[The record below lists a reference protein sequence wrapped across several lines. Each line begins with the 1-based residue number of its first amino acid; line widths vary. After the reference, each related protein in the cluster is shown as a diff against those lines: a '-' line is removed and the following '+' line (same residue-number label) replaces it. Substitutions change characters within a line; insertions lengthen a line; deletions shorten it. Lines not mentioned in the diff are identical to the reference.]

1 MQTEVEL
8 PPGYDLADYTLRW
21 SDRFGPLKCCTW
33 VFKGTPKDSEDRY
46 VCVGR
51 NAMFFIQADV
61 FEYHVLDLTPDEA
74 FEDFCEKD
82 PICDVWDKRGE
93 DIKIETTYKPQL
105 LRIFSSQIG
114 EAFTVIPR
122 NRVNTWRNKIDWS
135 EELSPKEIKNGKAT
149 LKEVLPVYIE
159 YWKTIGRE
167 AATYSQSITTSVAKG
182 GGYGRYWLPKLTTP
196 VPIYFFSDTLST
208 RDLKKIVEAVMSKP
222 SNSKNPG
229 YTSFE
234 PRFTS
239 PPNKKLVCISVH
251 PFGYYRTL
259 LEPNDLQTLVKA
271 QMESSKPG
279 QDKWIRE
286 IPKKNI
292 AEQFHG
298 AMADALA
305 RKTVELKSLKR
316 DNRTTRTRFDLNL
329 GDLVSGPDRKGTD
342 TFMGQSANKWA
353 TQILGWGPSASNGNE
368 VVAEWLHRSAHSFGK
383 LNDGTSPDLPFNI
396 MFGTQECN
404 THMCRAENMI
414 HRTNALA
421 KDLKKQAPQ
430 TSLSSLHPTQHA
442 IWHQITKG
450 QGTIQVQL
458 PGVEVKGAA
467 IASDPKSPQTPSS
480 PCPPPHG
487 FMVVGKID
495 LFNLHLDLP
504 DLTFNSWHGPPPARV
519 TLPRNTLP
527 IYQHVEISQIH
538 VADVIP
544 LLEETPFKTFLLH
557 NVVIMY
563 QNCHFIPSKSIGWH
577 FEGDITID
585 QSYGL
590 MHTILTEQ
598 LKVLEENLDVHL
610 HASLGPDFSWK
621 EPPSLTGLC
630 FEGSLNLAP
639 KDGGPDMKPTGI
651 QVNDRV
657 TLTAAGVRLFGIGS
671 HTLGMDTKLQ
681 MTYDYQ
687 VNGALLLKVDGT
699 LMPLEFNFAVSEQS
713 GAAQLSGMLSGNIW
727 SNVFGSGITLA
738 DVWILCSM
746 DGAFNF
752 EMGGTLKAG
761 LTSISLSLQVS
772 EGKYELTGE
781 VEDLGIDGVI
791 DIFEHLTGE
800 RLNPPGHVD
809 ITIGDATLVIS
820 NSGLS
825 LNVEHMKI
833 DKYESLS
840 GAQVSISKTSGIHI
854 RASIENQPFD
864 DITLEN
870 ASVDLVIARDA
881 SVWTTDVS
889 LNGIVNFLDGSA
901 KATATVHLYKSG
913 SQLEW
918 TVYGKFVDSQD
929 GYPLANLLPIV
940 KESFLGNL
948 MLQEAALIVASQSGP
963 DPSPHNSQRYDIQQG
978 VQICAILGEIS
989 SFGSLLRRPTPML
1002 TLRAAWSKKT
1012 GFILDILLP
1021 SPISIHIGRG
1031 ITTDPIIAQLQ
1042 TNPVGLLIEA
1052 GIKVPVAGS
1061 SAPLDFNASLTVD
1074 SDHVA
1079 IAAEMDGLW
1088 VDPFGI
1094 GQDVAVGPRVALKVE
1109 INLPL
1114 FCATGTPTTI
1124 GLEAGLQVG
1133 QAKADIAVIMSEDPS
1148 QELLTGKIDHLTVPN
1163 LVHFF
1168 NEVTGLDIPEP
1179 PDFFDFNTVNLYMS
1193 EGVTI
1198 GKQAYPAGFS
1208 FDASMNIFG
1217 TTLTAHAGITGGTFA
1232 LNAAVDKIDI
1242 GPLTI
1247 SGHDG
1252 KPLTLD
1258 LTFGT
1263 TVQHLHFDGEI
1274 DFIGIKAAT
1283 LLVLDL
1289 QPSPAFS
1296 FDFLLSF
1303 TELLQFKV
1311 DAHMSGETVDVK
1323 DLSKLDFELHAEME
1337 QHILD
1342 YIRDQVKAAL
1352 EKARKTEISA
1362 FDSAQKT
1369 LLDAKAEY
1377 QKNLTSAQADMTS
1390 KYESWQKHSQDV
1402 HMASQRVIDGYTNQM
1417 NKLQSNVDAERQKFN
1432 LALKDAEAKL
1442 ETANSDRAAKMQAA
1456 KANLA
1461 GEKNK
1466 WDTEIANKESAL
1478 EAAKAQLQQRFGSAE
1493 QDIDNAEAKVN
1504 SLQNQINSVES
1515 TINDYENAHWY
1526 EVWKKLAIPGLGVEV
1541 AGLEIAMN
1549 TADAVLGL
1557 AKGVVEGVD
1566 YLTVKGAI
1574 PIAEG
1579 ALADVQKAGDA
1590 ALDVATKLVDEAD
1603 KITAVA
1609 VSLAEDALTG
1619 VQKGGDALWKGAE
1632 KALADFIATGKA
1644 ILEGAQKAIDDLV
1657 HCAEWLA
1664 YQAAEAGLS
1673 IAKAAT
1679 HAIDVAN
1686 FALEGIKDA
1695 GSIIMQVAEDI
1706 VEAVLNLF
1714 EITKVTL
1721 DGKFSGMHHGGDG
1734 FDVSVTFKV
1743 GGGQPETVGLKLHLG
1758 GVVDFIQG
1766 LLEEILKK
1774 LTQTGVHG

>member
-82 PICDVWDKRGE
+82 PICDVWDKRGK

-271 QMESSKPG
+271 QMEGSKPG

-329 GDLVSGPDRKGTD
+329 GDLASGPDRKGTD

-421 KDLKKQAPQ
+421 KELKKQAPQ
-430 TSLSSLHPTQHA
+430 TSRRGLQQKIYNKQKQLARPDPDEAELNTRA
-442 IWHQITKG
+442 IWEGSVDMVQPDGTMKQVTVAPYGGFTGGCPWLLASLQYQIMYSVMGK
-450 QGTIQVQL
+450 
-458 PGVEVKGAA
+458 
-467 IASDPKSPQTPSS
+467 
-480 PCPPPHG
+480 
-487 FMVVGKID
+487 FVVAYTSN
-495 LFNLHLDLP
+495 FFPFH
-504 DLTFNSWHGPPPARV
+504 R
-519 TLPRNTLP
+519 
-527 IYQHVEISQIH
+527 Y
-538 VADVIP
+538 IP
-544 LLEETPFKTFLLH
+544 LRLEVSIDNAVLD
-557 NVVIMY
+557 
-563 QNCHFIPSKSIGWH
+563 QSIGWH

-621 EPPSLTGLC
+621 EPPRLTGLC

-687 VNGALLLKVDGT
+687 VNGTLLLKVNDT

-727 SNVFGSGITLA
+727 SNVFGSGITLT

-820 NSGLS
+820 KSGLN

-918 TVYGKFVDSQD
+918 TVYGKFVDSQN
-929 GYPLANLLPIV
+929 GYPLTNLLPIV

-948 MLQEAALIVASQSGP
+948 MLQEAALIVASQ
-963 DPSPHNSQRYDIQQG
+963 
-978 VQICAILGEIS
+978 
-989 SFGSLLRRPTPML
+989 
-1002 TLRAAWSKKT
+1002 
-1012 GFILDILLP
+1012 
-1021 SPISIHIGRG
+1021 
-1031 ITTDPIIAQLQ
+1031 
-1042 TNPVGLLIEA
+1042 
-1052 GIKVPVAGS
+1052 
-1061 SAPLDFNASLTVD
+1061 
-1074 SDHVA
+1074 
-1079 IAAEMDGLW
+1079 
-1088 VDPFGI
+1088 
-1094 GQDVAVGPRVALKVE
+1094 
-1109 INLPL
+1109 
-1114 FCATGTPTTI
+1114 
-1124 GLEAGLQVG
+1124 
-1133 QAKADIAVIMSEDPS
+1133 
-1148 QELLTGKIDHLTVPN
+1148 
-1163 LVHFF
+1163 
-1168 NEVTGLDIPEP
+1168 
-1179 PDFFDFNTVNLYMS
+1179 
-1193 EGVTI
+1193 
-1198 GKQAYPAGFS
+1198 
-1208 FDASMNIFG
+1208 
-1217 TTLTAHAGITGGTFA
+1217 
-1232 LNAAVDKIDI
+1232 
-1242 GPLTI
+1242 
-1247 SGHDG
+1247 
-1252 KPLTLD
+1252 
-1258 LTFGT
+1258 
-1263 TVQHLHFDGEI
+1263 
-1274 DFIGIKAAT
+1274 
-1283 LLVLDL
+1283 
-1289 QPSPAFS
+1289 
-1296 FDFLLSF
+1296 
-1303 TELLQFKV
+1303 
-1311 DAHMSGETVDVK
+1311 
-1323 DLSKLDFELHAEME
+1323 
-1337 QHILD
+1337 
-1342 YIRDQVKAAL
+1342 
-1352 EKARKTEISA
+1352 
-1362 FDSAQKT
+1362 
-1369 LLDAKAEY
+1369 
-1377 QKNLTSAQADMTS
+1377 
-1390 KYESWQKHSQDV
+1390 
-1402 HMASQRVIDGYTNQM
+1402 
-1417 NKLQSNVDAERQKFN
+1417 
-1432 LALKDAEAKL
+1432 
-1442 ETANSDRAAKMQAA
+1442 
-1456 KANLA
+1456 
-1461 GEKNK
+1461 
-1466 WDTEIANKESAL
+1466 
-1478 EAAKAQLQQRFGSAE
+1478 
-1493 QDIDNAEAKVN
+1493 
-1504 SLQNQINSVES
+1504 
-1515 TINDYENAHWY
+1515 
-1526 EVWKKLAIPGLGVEV
+1526 
-1541 AGLEIAMN
+1541 
-1549 TADAVLGL
+1549 
-1557 AKGVVEGVD
+1557 
-1566 YLTVKGAI
+1566 
-1574 PIAEG
+1574 
-1579 ALADVQKAGDA
+1579 
-1590 ALDVATKLVDEAD
+1590 
-1603 KITAVA
+1603 
-1609 VSLAEDALTG
+1609 
-1619 VQKGGDALWKGAE
+1619 
-1632 KALADFIATGKA
+1632 
-1644 ILEGAQKAIDDLV
+1644 
-1657 HCAEWLA
+1657 
-1664 YQAAEAGLS
+1664 
-1673 IAKAAT
+1673 
-1679 HAIDVAN
+1679 
-1686 FALEGIKDA
+1686 
-1695 GSIIMQVAEDI
+1695 
-1706 VEAVLNLF
+1706 
-1714 EITKVTL
+1714 
-1721 DGKFSGMHHGGDG
+1721 
-1734 FDVSVTFKV
+1734 
-1743 GGGQPETVGLKLHLG
+1743 
-1758 GVVDFIQG
+1758 
-1766 LLEEILKK
+1766 
-1774 LTQTGVHG
+1774 